1 MSGAGQNLV
10 RRPGTLLCLVSVRK
24 MTANGIDDPLCRALI
39 EAVGPDQVLVDPDLM
54 TGYTI
59 DATGRG
65 PGTATAVV
73 RPGSVEEVRRVLVIC
88 RQFGHP
94 VVPQG
99 GNTGLVG
106 GSIPHDGEVVLS
118 LRRLSDVNLNS
129 AAREVTAGSGVTIG
143 TLQGHARQAGL
154 AYGVDLSS
162 RDSATVGGTIATNA
176 GGMNVV
182 AHGDTR
188 RQVLGLQVVFA
199 DGSVGTRLVGIG
211 KQSLGPDLVHLLVG
225 SEGTLGVITAARLRL
240 VDAVAADRVV
250 CLVAV
255 DRLVDGLSLLA
266 PGVTALEFFDR
277 PSLEAAVT
285 HRGLGRPL
293 PGDSPFYVLV
303 ETSDEPSLARDA
315 VAAVDRRLW
324 AYREAIPDTINS
336 LGVPCKLDVGIPLG
350 HLDDFVT
357 ALDRLDLDGDRYLF
371 GHLAEGNF
379 HVNIIGAVDP
389 RRTADQVFEVVVALG
404 GAIASEHGIGVDKAK
419 WWRQTTDPSLLAQ
432 SRRVKAALDPD
443 NILNP
448 RVFWGDS

>member
-1 MSGAGQNLV
+1 
-10 RRPGTLLCLVSVRK
+10 
-24 MTANGIDDPLCRALI
+24 MTANAIDDRLGRALV
-39 EAVGPDQVLVDPDLM
+39 EAVGPDQVLVDPDVM
-54 TGYTI
+54 IGYTI
-59 DATGRG
+59 DVIGRG
-65 PGTATAVV
+65 PGSAAAVV
-73 RPGSVEEVRRVLVIC
+73 RPGSVDEVRRVLVIC
-88 RQFGHP
+88 REFGHP

-118 LRRLSDVNLNS
+118 LRRLNEVTVNG
-129 AAREVTAGSGVTIG
+129 ATREVTVGSGVTIG
-143 TLQGHARQAGL
+143 ALQKHALNAGL

-199 DGSVGTRLVGIG
+199 DGGVGTRLVGPE

-240 VDAVAADRVV
+240 VDAAAPDRLV

-255 DRLVDGLSLLA
+255 ERLADGLSLLGS
-266 PGVTALEFFDR
+266 GVTALEFFDR
-277 PSLEAAVT
+277 RSLEAAVA
-285 HRGLGRPL
+285 HRGLARPL

-303 ETSDEPSLARDA
+303 ESTDDPKLAHDA
-315 VAAVDRRLW
+315 VAVVDRRLW
-324 AYREAIPDTINS
+324 AYREAIPEIINS
-336 LGVPCKLDVGIPLG
+336 LGVPCKLDVGIPLER
-350 HLDDFVT
+350 LDDFVT

-389 RRTADQVFEVVVALG
+389 QRTVDQVLEVVVALG

-419 WWRQTTDPSLLAQ
+419 WWRQTTDPALLAQ
-432 SRRVKAALDPD
+432 SRRVKEALDPD

-448 RVFWGDS
+448 RVFWGGS

>member
-1 MSGAGQNLV
+1 M
-10 RRPGTLLCLVSVRK
+10 GT
-24 MTANGIDDPLCRALI
+24 TGANGRLYQALVQ
-39 EAVGPDQVLVDPDLM
+39 AVGPEHVLIDQDMM
-54 TGYTI
+54 TGYVT
-59 DATGRG
+59 DALGRG
-65 PGTATAVV
+65 PGSASAIV
-73 RPGSVEEVRRVLVIC
+73 RPGSVDEVRQVLATC
-88 RQFGHP
+88 QQFGQP

-118 LRRLSDVNLNS
+118 LRRLNHLNAVDKGS
-129 AAREVTAGSGVTIG
+129 RGVTVGAGVTIG
-143 TLQGHARQAGL
+143 TLQEHARRSGL

-199 DGSVGTRLVGIG
+199 DGGVGTRLIG
-211 KQSLGPDLVHLLVG
+211 PEKQSLGPDLIHLLVG

-240 VDAVAADRVV
+240 VGAAAPDRVV

-255 DRLVDGLSLLA
+255 ERLVDGLPLLG

-277 PSLEAAVT
+277 RSLEAAVA
-285 HRGLGRPL
+285 HRGLARPL

-303 ETSDEPSLARDA
+303 ESTDDPKLAHDA
-315 VAAVDRRLW
+315 VAVVDRRLW
-324 AYREAIPDTINS
+324 AYCEAIPEIINS
-336 LGVPCKLDVGIPLG
+336 LGVPCKLDVGIPLER
-350 HLDDFVT
+350 LDDFVT

-379 HVNIIGAVDP
+379 HVNIVGAVDP
-389 RRTADQVFEVVVALG
+389 QRTVDQVLEVVVALG
-404 GAIASEHGIGVDKAK
+404 GAVASEHGIGVDKAK
-419 WWRQTTDPSLLAQ
+419 WWRQTTDPALLAQ
-432 SRRVKAALDPD
+432 SRRVKEALDPD

-448 RVFWGDS
+448 RVFWGGS

>member
-1 MSGAGQNLV
+1 
-10 RRPGTLLCLVSVRK
+10 
-24 MTANGIDDPLCRALI
+24 MTANGIDDRLSRALI
-39 EAVGPDQVLVDPDLM
+39 EAVGPDQVLVDPDVM
-54 TGYTI
+54 TGYTT

-65 PGTATAVV
+65 PGTAAAVV
-73 RPGSVEEVRRVLVIC
+73 RPGSVEEVRRVLGIC
-88 RQFGHP
+88 REFGHP

-118 LRRLSDVNLNS
+118 LRRLNDVTVNG
-129 AAREVTAGSGVTIG
+129 ATREVTAGAGLTIG
-143 TLQGHARQAGL
+143 TLQKHALNAGL

-199 DGSVGTRLVGIG
+199 DGGIGTRLVGPV

-240 VDAVAADRVV
+240 VDAAPPDRMV

-255 DRLVDGLSLLA
+255 ERLVDGLSLLGS
-266 PGVTALEFFDR
+266 GVTALEFFDR
-277 PSLEAAVT
+277 RSLEAAIA
-285 HRGLGRPL
+285 HRGLARPL

-303 ETSDEPSLARDA
+303 ESTDDPKLAHDSFA
-315 VAAVDRRLW
+315 VVDRRLW
-324 AYREAIPDTINS
+324 AYREAIPEIINS
-336 LGVPCKLDVGIPLG
+336 LGVPCKLDVGIPLDR
-350 HLDDFVT
+350 LDDFVT

-389 RRTADQVFEVVVALG
+389 TRTADQVLEVVVALG

-419 WWRQTTDPSLLAQ
+419 WWRQTTDSALLAQ
-432 SRRVKAALDPD
+432 SRRVKEALDPD

-448 RVFWGDS
+448 RVFWGGS